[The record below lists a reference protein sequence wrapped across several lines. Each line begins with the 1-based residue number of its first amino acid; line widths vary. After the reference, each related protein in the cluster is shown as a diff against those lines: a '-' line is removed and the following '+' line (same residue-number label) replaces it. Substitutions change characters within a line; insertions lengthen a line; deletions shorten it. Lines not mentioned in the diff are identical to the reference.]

1 MDMSFILSKS
11 KKRRLRRIQQKKF
24 LNEKEIEWQIKSEK
38 KDLILNYGKND
49 LSLMD
54 KSIEELLILLKPIM
68 DERIKE
74 MREFVPEKIDWSLL
88 SKNP

>member
-1 MDMSFILSKS
+1 MSFILSKS